1 MLSSY
6 HVMTSICHILGPVRQ
21 AHRLCVPE
29 RKEIGAE
36 RRAAGNRSVTL
47 HPENRMNSNYK
58 IDEKGN
64 D

>member
-1 MLSSY
+1 
-6 HVMTSICHILGPVRQ
+6 MTSIRHILVAVRH

-29 RKEIGAE
+29 RKEIGAK

>member
-6 HVMTSICHILGPVRQ
+6 QVLTSICHIWVPVRH